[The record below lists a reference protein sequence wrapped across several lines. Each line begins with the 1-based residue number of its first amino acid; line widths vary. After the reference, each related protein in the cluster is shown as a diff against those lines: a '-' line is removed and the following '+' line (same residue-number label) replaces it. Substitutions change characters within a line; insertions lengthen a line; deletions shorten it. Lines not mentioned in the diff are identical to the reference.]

1 MLHILMTCSAPMQSQ
16 DQSSWGF
23 YVKQA
28 MSKHLQDACT
38 CQALISLAGAP
49 EGSKAG

>member
-1 MLHILMTCSAPMQSQ
+1 MLHILMTCSAPMQLQ
-16 DQSSWGF
+16 DQSSW
-23 YVKQA
+23 VSLSKRA